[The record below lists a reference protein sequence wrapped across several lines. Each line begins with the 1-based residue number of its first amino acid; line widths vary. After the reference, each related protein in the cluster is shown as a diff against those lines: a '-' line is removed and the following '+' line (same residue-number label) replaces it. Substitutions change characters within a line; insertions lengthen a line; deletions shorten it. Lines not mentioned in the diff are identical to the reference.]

1 MTVPNPDLAA
11 AVAAV
16 HHRLAAAYGL
26 PVHRPHHEDPVA
38 GLILTILSQNTNDR
52 NADRAFAA
60 LRAAYPDWQAVMT
73 APTDELAAVI
83 RSAGLAGQKALRIQG
98 VLRRLYEEQGHF
110 DLSHLAGLPVEEARR
125 WLTRFEGVGNKTASV
140 LLLFAF
146 GRPAF
151 PVDTHVHRVT
161 RRLGLAPERAT
172 PDRVM
177 AIVEAHAP
185 PEWFYPLHLNLIRHG
200 RQVCQARRP
209 RCETCVL
216 TDLCAFYRRR
226 NRETA
231 APTGP

>member
-1 MTVPNPDLAA
+1 MTAPDTELAA
-11 AVAAV
+11 AIAAV

-26 PVHRPHHEDPVA
+26 PIRQPHHEDPVA

-60 LRAAYPDWQAVMT
+60 LRAAYPDWQAVMR
-73 APTDELAAVI
+73 APTAELAAVI
-83 RSAGLAGQKALRIQG
+83 RSAGLAAQKAPRIQKL
-98 VLRRLYEEQGHF
+98 LRRLYEEQGHF
-110 DLSHLAGLPVEEARR
+110 DLSHLAALPVGEARR
-125 WLTRFEGVGNKTASV
+125 WLTRFEGVGHKTASV

-146 GRPAF
+146 GQPAF

-161 RRLGLAPERAT
+161 RRLGLAPEQAT

-177 AIVEAHAP
+177 ALVEAHAP
-185 PEWFYPLHLNLIRHG
+185 PDWFYPLHLNLIRHG

-209 RCETCVL
+209 RCEACVL

-226 NRETA
+226 ERETA
-231 APTGP
+231 RPTAP